1 MTPNFEAVSK
11 LFEFTGA
18 LSVVTGAMAWWRKG
32 SQDEDEMVSQA
43 ADTVIGALS
52 DADTVGKIDTLTTR
66 NLRDQVTVEEAMEM
80 NSERELRRFG
90 WKRN

>member
-1 MTPNFEAVSK
+1 MTPNFEAVSR
-11 LFEFTGA
+11 LFEFMGA

-52 DADTVGKIDTLTTR
+52 DADTVGKIDIITSR